1 MRRDNISNNVIRR
14 LPRYVR
20 KLDDLAAHGVTRISS
35 GELGRQMGLTPSQI
49 RQDFSYF
56 GEFGQQGYGYNVELL
71 RDEIAAILGTKRGF
85 SVIVVGVGNLGH
97 ALLENF
103 DFAGNGFTVVGAF
116 DIDPAL
122 IGTELDGQCI
132 IDGNTLPVFLRENH
146 VDIAV
151 LTVSR
156 AEARRVAK
164 IIAEGGVRAIWNF
177 TNEEIA
183 PSVPDTVVENI
194 HFSDSLLCLSYYL
207 AEKIDAEESGGKA

>member
-1 MRRDNISNNVIRR
+1 MKRGNISNNVIRR
-14 LPRYVR
+14 LPRYIR

-56 GEFGQQGYGYNVELL
+56 GEFGQQGYGYHVETL

-103 DFAGNGFTVVGAF
+103 DFAGNGFHVVGAF

-122 IGTELDGQCI
+122 IGTSLGGVTIQDGLQLPEILKELD
-132 IDGNTLPVFLRENH
+132 

-151 LTVSR
+151 LTVPRGEAQRVTDVLSR
-156 AEARRVAK
+156 R
-164 IIAEGGVRAIWNF
+164 GVRAIWNF
-177 TNEEIA
+177 TNSEIT
-183 PSVPDTVVENI
+183 PDPNVVVEDI

-207 AEKIDAEESGGKA
+207 AEKIDAEEGGRA